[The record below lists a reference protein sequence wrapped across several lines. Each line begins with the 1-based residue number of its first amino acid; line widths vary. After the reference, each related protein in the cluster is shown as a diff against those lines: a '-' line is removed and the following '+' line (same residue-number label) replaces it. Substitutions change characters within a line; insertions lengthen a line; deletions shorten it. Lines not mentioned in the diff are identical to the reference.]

1 MIEQHSF
8 LIKKISISISII
20 IASIVLSICIYF
32 YILSIEKNRFI
43 QISQL
48 NNEIELIDKQR
59 DEINA
64 IKKSKAEISDNFLVS
79 KYGMIL
85 SGFKVDYVNYV
96 LDKLDEKLKTS
107 VETNI
112 QELDVNQYKEIISS
126 SKSHISKITLS
137 FKYPADLML
146 IQISKYLFDTLPG
159 SFILNNMTI
168 KSGDNNM
175 LELSLDGLWVYVGS

>member
-1 MIEQHSF
+1 MIEQHRF
-8 LIKKISISISII
+8 LIKKISTSISII
-20 IASIVLSICIYF
+20 IASILISICIYF

-48 NNEIELIDKQR
+48 NSEIESIDKQK

-64 IKKSKAEISDNFLVS
+64 IKKSKAEINDNFS
-79 KYGMIL
+79 APKYGMIL

-96 LDKLDEKLKTS
+96 LDKLDEKLKTN

-112 QELDVNQYKEIISS
+112 QDLDVSQYKEIISS

-137 FKYPADLML
+137 FKYPADIML

-159 SFILNNMTI
+159 SFILNNMAI

-175 LELSLDGLWVYVGS
+175 LELSLDGLWVYVGY